1 MKGKVASGIGETR
14 VLTQVQGKKV
24 CCLALVQAW
33 QPAFG
38 AEIRYGVCSGANLV
52 PSMDLWN

>member
-52 PSMDLWN
+52 PSMDL